1 MNYKKNLKK
10 EGKEKENNLIIKI
23 NQINSFNELYFDYNY

>member
-1 MNYKKNLKK
+1 MNNKKNSKK
-10 EGKEKENNLIIKI
+10 EGKEKENNLIIRI